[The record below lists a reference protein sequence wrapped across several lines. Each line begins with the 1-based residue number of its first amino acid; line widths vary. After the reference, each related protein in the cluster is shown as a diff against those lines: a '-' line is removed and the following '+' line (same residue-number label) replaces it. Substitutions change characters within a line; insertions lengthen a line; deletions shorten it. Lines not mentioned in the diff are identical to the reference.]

1 MNRDSVRLRQK
12 VEPAIPAPAP
22 GFVQVSRSNGSGPP
36 VSLPIV
42 DIREWKSFIRILNE
56 EMRPSHMK
64 SATAIVSFDGAVVL
78 ERFWSRYLFR
88 GARFEVAWKNNTVS
102 RPHSW
107 RENRRSENSTQTSET
122 ELRNVVTP
130 WETDT
135 EAAEAP
141 TPVSYSPDLEDDWA
155 APPIASRRFNIH
167 LDQGSFAV
175 TETTTLNVSPLDT
188 VQAVKAQY
196 GAQKGDISDFYH
208 WTFGGTRL
216 EGNKTLSHYGIAD
229 GDHIRLEV
237 VLARKPVIT
246 FYPLQD
252 NVRITATLTLDPSLS
267 FSYIHPLP
275 AGITISR
282 LSENRS
288 ITWDID
294 ADRDGGLKLHPSSE
308 AASYLFWEALSS
320 GRGFDGAA
328 GTDIIIVSVDAF
340 PAFVTGFMKRLGF
353 GVKECQDMVTYWGP
367 QLVGTAVAM
376 RFLEPETYN
385 TLARLDIAAAE
396 EARVVRLFALLCVMD
411 GVHTTADIG
420 EETIEEM
427 VVLLLGGREKP
438 EVGKGFCVFEWGGT
452 IVNSLGDYTS

>member
-1 MNRDSVRLRQK
+1 MNSDSVPLRPRIT
-12 VEPAIPAPAP
+12 PAKPAPAP

-56 EMRPSHMK
+56 EMRPLNMK
-64 SATAIVSFDGAVVL
+64 SATAVVSFDGAVVL
-78 ERFWSRYLFR
+78 ERFWSRYLFS
-88 GARFEVAWKNNTVS
+88 GAGFEVAWKDNPVS

-107 RENRRSENSTQTSET
+107 REKWRRENSTQASET
-122 ELRNVVTP
+122 ESRDVLTP
-130 WETDT
+130 WETDME
-135 EAAEAP
+135 EAESL
-141 TPVSYSPDLEDDWA
+141 VSYSPDPE
-155 APPIASRRFNIH
+155 P
-167 LDQGSFAV
+167 
-175 TETTTLNVSPLDT
+175 
-188 VQAVKAQY
+188 QALY
-196 GAQKGDISDFYH
+196 
-208 WTFGGTRL
+208 
-216 EGNKTLSHYGIAD
+216 
-229 GDHIRLEV
+229 
-237 VLARKPVIT
+237 RKPVIT

-282 LSENRS
+282 LSKNRS

-294 ADRDGGLKLHPSSE
+294 ADRGGGLKLHPSGE
-308 AASYLFWEALSS
+308 AASYLFWEALSG

-328 GTDIIIVSVDAF
+328 GTGLIIVSVDAF
-340 PAFVTGFMKRLGF
+340 PDFVTGFMKRLGF

-376 RFLEPETYN
+376 RFVEPETYN
-385 TLARLDIAAAE
+385 ALARLDIAAAE

-411 GVHTTADIG
+411 GVHMTAEIE

-438 EVGKGFCVFEWGGT
+438 EVGKEFCVFEWGGM
-452 IVNSLGDYTS
+452 IVNSL